1 MEKVKRILL
10 LILCFVATSYFA
22 KTVHIVADYVK
33 PEKEQAFYEG
43 NVKVEIEE
51 DKIRVNCSS
60 MKVTKYQNE
69 WRLVDA
75 DKSTVFFED
84 GVATSTKLKYDIKLK
99 TGTMTE
105 DVQAKILDKESSDT
119 ILMSCDLLEIDLDKD
134 VFKGGSKDAVKIFK
148 GKIEATAKS
157 FFYDRKNGQIEL
169 TGDVVLVDHE
179 KNIKM
184 WADNVKITTADDK
197 MVATNAKVEL
207 IVEE

>member
-1 MEKVKRILL
+1 MKKVIV
-10 LILCFVATSYFA
+10 LIFCLFSVFYFA

-51 DKIRVNCSS
+51 DKIKVFCQS

-75 DKSTVFFED
+75 NKSQVFFED
-84 GVATSTKLKYDIKLK
+84 GVATSTALKYDIKLK
-99 TGTMTE
+99 NGTMTGN
-105 DVQAKILDKESSDT
+105 VKAQVIDKESTDT
-119 ILMSCDLLEIDLDKD
+119 ILIDCDSMDIDLDKD
-134 VFKGGSKDAVKIFK
+134 IFKGSAQETVKIFK
-148 GKIEATAKS
+148 GKIEATAKK
-157 FFYDRKNGQIEL
+157 FFYDRKNGKIEL
-169 TGDVVLVDHE
+169 EGNVVLLDHD

-184 WADNVKITTADDK
+184 WADRVQISTADDK

>member
-1 MEKVKRILL
+1 MKKILFL
-10 LILCFVATSYFA
+10 VFSLVATLYFA

-51 DKIRVNCSS
+51 DKIKVNCSS

-75 DKSTVFFED
+75 NKSTVFFED
-84 GVATSTKLKYDIKLK
+84 GVATSTILKYDIKLK

-105 DVQAKILDKESSDT
+105 DVQAEILDKESSDT
-119 ILMSCDLLEIDLDKD
+119 ILMSCDLMEIDLDKD
-134 VFKGGSKDAVKIFK
+134 VFKGSSKDTIKIFK

-169 TGDVVLVDHE
+169 SGEVALVDHE

-207 IVEE
+207 VVEE

>member
-1 MEKVKRILL
+1 MKKIIVLFI
-10 LILCFVATSYFA
+10 CFLAVFYFA

-51 DKIRVNCSS
+51 DKIKVYCES
-60 MKVTKYQNE
+60 MKVSKYQNE

-75 DKSTVFFED
+75 KKSEVFFED
-84 GVATSTKLKYDIKLK
+84 GVATSTALKYDIKLK
-99 TGTMTE
+99 TGTMTDNVKAE
-105 DVQAKILDKESSDT
+105 VIDKESTDT
-119 ILMSCDLLEIDLDKD
+119 ILINCDSMDIDLDKD
-134 VFKGGSKDAVKIFK
+134 IFKGSSQDVVKIYK
-148 GKIEATAKS
+148 GKIEATAKRFS
-157 FFYDRKNGQIEL
+157 YDRKSGKIEL
-169 TGDVVLVDHE
+169 EGNVILLDHD

-184 WADNVKITTADDK
+184 WADRVQITTVDDK